1 MQISV
6 CLIDGGTYLHL
17 LVAKGWIMRKVGE
30 GLALVF
36 SLIGVGLALLYLF
49 LVWLPSF
56 KMSL

>member
-1 MQISV
+1 M
-6 CLIDGGTYLHL
+6 
-17 LVAKGWIMRKVGE
+17 AKDCIMRKVGE

-56 KMSL
+56 KLSL